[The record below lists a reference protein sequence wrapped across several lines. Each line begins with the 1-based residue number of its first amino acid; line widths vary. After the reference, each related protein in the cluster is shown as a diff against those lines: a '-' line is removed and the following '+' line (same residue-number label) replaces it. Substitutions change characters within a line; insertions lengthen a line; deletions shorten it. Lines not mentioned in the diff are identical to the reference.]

1 MTGAN
6 KGIGF
11 AIVRRL
17 CKDFDGDVILTGLR
31 SSICLLSLETI
42 SSIARDADRGK
53 AACKE
58 LESEGL
64 RPRFHQLDLD
74 DVASVSQL
82 KLFLEKTYGG
92 LDVLVN
98 NAGIAYKVNHRV
110 FRMGTSRY
118 LWSRANQRHLRA
130 SRRK

>member
-31 SSICLLSLETI
+31 YSICLLSLETI

-98 NAGIAYKVNHRV
+98 NAGIAYKVIIAFLEWEHLVLR
-110 FRMGTSRY
+110 RY
-118 LWSRANQRHLRA
+118 V
-130 SRRK
+130 